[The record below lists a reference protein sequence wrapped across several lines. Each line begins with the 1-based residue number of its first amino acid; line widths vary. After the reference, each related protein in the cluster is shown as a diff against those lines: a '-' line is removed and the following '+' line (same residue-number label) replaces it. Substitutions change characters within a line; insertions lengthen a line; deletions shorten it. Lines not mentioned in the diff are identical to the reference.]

1 MPYAIGVDVGGTS
14 IKYGLVDSQGT
25 LLHESI
31 RPTRA
36 EDSQTNVF
44 ESIRLSVQE
53 LTDFARLHSITIEGI
68 GIGVPAIV
76 DSGVIIGA
84 SGNLREINTM
94 DLGAL
99 LAECFNCPVW
109 IDNDANL
116 MGLAEVRFGAA
127 RDITDAVF
135 LTIGTGIG
143 GALILNG
150 KLFGGY
156 RNRGTEL
163 GHICIETNGPSCTCG
178 GRGCLEAL
186 ASSRAL
192 VASYKELLDE
202 GQAAKIVLDGKYI
215 VARYLDNEK
224 EAVLAMTRHFNY
236 LAAGITGFINI
247 FSPQKVIIGGGISE
261 SGAFYLEQI
270 RKRVGMLVMKE
281 TAEFTRIEAA
291 MLGNKA
297 GFLGAAAMALE
308 NSSKHAL
315 HAQKAL

>member
-14 IKYGLVDSQGT
+14 IKYGLVDSLG
-25 LLHESI
+25 LSLHESL

-36 EDSQTNVF
+36 GDSTTDVL
-44 ESIRLSVQE
+44 EAIKLAVQE
-53 LTDFARLHSITIEGI
+53 LIDFASVNNLSIEGI

-76 DSGVIIGA
+76 DNGIIIGA

-94 DLGAL
+94 NLGSII
-99 LAECFNCPVW
+99 AEIFKYPVW

-116 MGLAEVRFGAA
+116 MGLAEVRFGGA
-127 RDITDAVF
+127 RTITDAVF
-135 LTIGTGIG
+135 LTVGTGIG

-192 VASYKELLDE
+192 ISSYKELLDE
-202 GQAAKIVLDGKYI
+202 SLAARIHIDGKYI
-215 VARYLDNEK
+215 VARYLVNEK

-236 LAAGITGFINI
+236 LAAGIVGFINI

-261 SGAFYLEQI
+261 SGDFYLEQI

-281 TAEFTRIEAA
+281 TAEFTLIEAA

-308 NSSKHAL
+308 NSAVRSYQP
-315 HAQKAL
+315 QKAL